1 MKTSC
6 KIVLIMILAL
16 TGACSPSHRL
26 ANLIAA
32 HPELTTVD
40 NLLVK
45 DTIPIPLAEA
55 DTCLTVKSM
64 AEPVFI
70 TQGRLEMEIG
80 IRHDTI
86 HLKGKCKP
94 DTIIRVRSIPF
105 ERIKLIKPNRTDAI
119 IAHIPWLVGGM
130 IAIMVSGGLAL
141 HKLNIC

>member
-1 MKTSC
+1 MKTHY
-6 KIVLIMILAL
+6 KIVLLLIIAL

-26 ANLIAA
+26 ATLIAN

-40 NLLVK
+40 TLLVK
-45 DTIPIPLAEA
+45 DTLTIPLAEA
-55 DTCLTVKSM
+55 DTCLDVNSI

-94 DTIIRVRSIPF
+94 DTIIRTRNIPF
-105 ERIKLIKPNRTDAI
+105 ERIKLVKPDRTEAI
-119 IAHIPWLVGGM
+119 IANIPGLVAGM
-130 IAIMVSGGLAL
+130 IAIMVSGGLV
-141 HKLNIC
+141 